1 MVKALDS
8 NSAAICQT
16 CSHAARAGPQLYAL
30 SDQLT
35 GRDRPRSRL
44 AAGGLV
50 WLGSRSPTLA
60 APTRSV
66 LVHKCGRGFE
76 SHS

>member
-8 NSAAICQT
+8 NTSAVFQT
-16 CSHAARAGPQLYAL
+16 CSHAARAGPRFYAL

-35 GRDRPRSRL
+35 GRDRPRFHL
-44 AAGGLV
+44 AAGGP
-50 WLGSRSPTLA
+50 GLA
-60 APTRSV
+60 AQGSATRECSSP
-66 LVHKCGRGFE
+66 HMKCGRGFE